1 VKNVKKLL
9 NSNNIKLTTAREAIL
24 WVLNDAKKPLN
35 YEEIKSLLKIDMDK
49 ATFYRNISLF
59 EDEKIVQKFESNDKK
74 WYFEIIK
81 KSHAHFLCDSCHNI
95 ICMNFNLNENL
106 EEYTINSVLLKG
118 ICKDCK

>member
-1 VKNVKKLL
+1 MKNVKKLL

-81 KSHAHFLCDSCHNI
+81 KSHAHFICDSCHNI

>member
-1 VKNVKKLL
+1 MKNVKKLL